1 MPNAHTWEGR
11 EACGHA
17 DGVMPHALPGDRAVW
32 PRDRV
37 ADFQHMR
44 LELRLDVPA
53 KSLAGTA
60 THTVAPLNDGL
71 RHVELDGIE
80 LTIDGVTVDGKAAKH
95 QYDGARI
102 RVDLGRSRNRGE
114 TVEVGIAYHC
124 TPRIGLYF
132 IAPDEG
138 YPEKP
143 WQVWSQGQDE
153 DNRHWFPCFDFPSDK
168 LTTEMVATVPGSWF
182 ALSNGRLV
190 SETANAD
197 GTRTFHWGQERPHS
211 TYLVTL
217 AAGEFTRID
226 ASREDLVIDYFVEPD
241 ARADGERTFTNTPEM
256 IALFEQISGV
266 PFPWAKY
273 SQVVVRDFVFGG
285 MENTS
290 ATTMT
295 QNILVDEKAAK
306 DFTSDDLVAHELAHM
321 WWGDLLTCRDWS
333 HGWLNESFA
342 TYLECLW
349 DERKHGI
356 DEYRQ
361 GIITNTN
368 LYLGERYRRPI
379 VTNVF
384 NAPVDLFDRHLYEKG
399 SVVLH
404 GLRGLLGDDGFFRA
418 IQRYVRDNRERSVI
432 THDLA
437 VAIEAETGRNVEWYF
452 DQWVFKP
459 GHPNFKVSWSWDED
473 AKLATVSVKQTQK
486 TDDGTPIFR
495 APVTIDFRTGRAKPV
510 QFRVDVVD
518 REHTFVFP
526 LAAKPDLCRF
536 DPGNFVLKEIEFEKS
551 VGELRLQLR
560 DDDDIAGRQQAAK
573 ALGKKGGAE
582 AIAALEG
589 AVLSDRYW
597 GVQAAAAKA
606 LGEIRTAGARDALL
620 NCLKVR
626 NLKAR
631 RAVVAALGEF
641 RGDQAVFDAI
651 APFARNGPSWFVQSE
666 ANRSLGKL
674 RLPGSFDAIVAN
686 VGRRSFREIVR
697 QGCIDGLVELRDER
711 GIDVIARCAAYGE
724 PWQARAVATGAL
736 ARLAV
741 FHEGRKKGT
750 GDILVDL
757 LRDPDFRVR
766 IAASTALKT
775 LGDASFADEVA
786 AMSSREL
793 DGRAVRMGRE
803 NAAALRKGAS
813 MSEEVKSLRDEFE
826 KLRDENAKLRDRLE
840 RIEARP

>member
-1 MPNAHTWEGR
+1 MPNAHTWETR
-11 EACGHA
+11 EACGHP
-17 DGVMPHALPGDRAVW
+17 DGTLPHALAGDRPVW

-37 ADFQHMR
+37 ADFQHMT
-44 LELRLDVPA
+44 LEVTLDVPA
-53 KSLAGTA
+53 KSLRGVA
-60 THTVAPLNDGL
+60 THRLSPLNDGL
-71 RHVELDGIE
+71 RFVELDGIE
-80 LTIDGVTVDGKAAKH
+80 LAIESVTVDGRAAKH

-102 RVDLGRSRNRGE
+102 RVDLGHARNRGDV
-114 TVEVGIAYHC
+114 VEVAIAYRC

-132 IAPDEG
+132 IAPDAG

-143 WQVWSQGQDE
+143 LQVWSQGQDE

-168 LTTEMVATVPGSWF
+168 LTTEMIATVPGSWF

-190 SETANAD
+190 SDTANAD
-197 GTRTFHWGQERPHS
+197 GTCTFHWSQERPHS

-226 ASREDLVIDYFVEPD
+226 ASREDLAIDYFVEAD
-241 ARADGERTFTNTPEM
+241 ARADGERTFKNTPEM
-256 IALFEQISGV
+256 IALFERISGV
-266 PFPWAKY
+266 AFPWAKY

-349 DERKHGI
+349 DEQKHGI

-384 NAPVDLFDRHLYEKG
+384 NAPVDIFDRHLYEKG

-418 IQRYVRDNRERSVI
+418 IQRYVRDNQERSVI

-437 VAIEAETGRNVEWYF
+437 VAVEAETGRNIEWYF

-459 GHPNFKVSWSWDED
+459 GHPSFKVAWSWDEETR
-473 AKLATVSVKQTQK
+473 LATVTVKQTQK
-486 TDDGTPIFR
+486 TDDGTPVFR
-495 APVTIDFRTGRAKPV
+495 APVVIDFRTGRGKPV
-510 QFRVDVVD
+510 PFKVEIVD
-518 REHTFVFP
+518 REHSFVFP
-526 LAAKPDLCRF
+526 LPAKPDLCRF

-551 VGELRLQLR
+551 IGELRLQLR

-582 AIAALEG
+582 AIAALEA

-606 LGEIRTAGARDALL
+606 LGEIRTEAARDALL
-620 NCLKVR
+620 AGLKVR

-631 RAVVAALGEF
+631 RGVVAALGEF
-641 RGDQAVFDAI
+641 RGDQAVFEALR
-651 APFARNGPSWFVQSE
+651 PLARGAQSWFIEAE
-666 ANRSLGKL
+666 ANRSIGKL
-674 RLPGSFDAIVAN
+674 RVAGSYDAIVASID
-686 VGRRSFREIVR
+686 RRSFREIVR
-697 QGCIDGLVELRDER
+697 QGCIDGLVELRDVR
-711 GIDVIARCAAYGE
+711 GLEVIGRCAGYGE

-741 FHEGRKKGT
+741 FHDGQKKPT
-750 GDILVDL
+750 GDRLVEL

-775 LGDASFADEVA
+775 LGDASFAGEVA
-786 AMSSREL
+786 DMASREL

-813 MSEEVKSLRDEFE
+813 TSDEVKSLRDEFE
-826 KLRDENAKLRDRLE
+826 KLRDENARLRDRVEKLE
-840 RIEARP
+840 ALP